1 MRKTYQYP
9 LFVAAALLLAMLT
22 GCTLYMDEE
31 EQVPEEQRG
40 FEEPVHVQ
48 NDTVDVT
55 YQFNEGTRVLT
66 AHVQEYLVRV
76 EADSILYFMDNTP
89 QDYLPYAGGY
99 VFSDCTDKL
108 PWGLMH
114 YVEQA
119 GYVDGFYRVVCRDAA
134 IKEVFKK
141 FQLNIDR
148 VVDYS
153 KGRIVSMPDSMGSL
167 LSDTVPEF
175 ETAPVNYTEYDDEGN
190 EIGVPSLGRWST
202 RSDDDDDSDGNK
214 DRSETSTFEFGFDS
228 RNIVGGAGPEGF
240 ICKAMYGRVP
250 NWLKG
255 GMHFRGKKKNKF
267 TVGGKDVGLESYKNL
282 YWALKYTYTNTET
295 THVCI
300 DSDRDFFEYYVDDE
314 TSHTFSVEAGYCA
327 GVEGQWKPG
336 RAVFEKIPKSK
347 QTELLQTIDGPEIAI
362 PLWGPVSLIINSSF
376 DFDFHIAACGK
387 FSYTRTTK
395 KRKGMCY
402 KDGSM
407 ERTDKLL
414 ESSSSNKV
422 DFEVCGEAKA
432 EISAHIGVGIRVGK
446 GITLDGTFG
455 GYVTAGVEVQ
465 ASASLNDLIDNGGEK
480 QPVSDR
486 NFFHAY
492 VKAGLELGLKVS
504 FIGKSLYDQKY
515 PVGKVLMLAE
525 YKTCPYPEINYKG
538 MKVTNLSGDDN
549 SDFDFSDA
557 DFQLKMQYKNDFFPE
572 ANDALG
578 PTLDLIDTQ
587 RQGIENGIK
596 NAAAVRF
603 LARLGQSM
611 RPEDIKAEQKR
622 FTEANLSIENS
633 GGVMMVDTKYAE
645 VKQLESKPFALD
657 ADQMTLIHKNVEN
670 YYGVNEKIL
679 RNEWDEQTW
688 TAFYEGK
695 IEVFALQMSLALVE
709 MFFSDREQAAG
720 NDIMFSANRL
730 QFATLRDKIQTIQQ
744 LFDRGMLNRDEG
756 REIMQMEP
764 LPDGQ
769 GQEYYIRGE
778 YISDAERAAIRGKKE
793 KGDENDA
800 GEL

>member
-1 MRKTYQYP
+1 MRKAYHYP

-240 ICKAMYGRVP
+240 ICQAMYGRVP

-515 PVGKVLMLAE
+515 PVGKVLTLAE

-557 DFQLKMQYKNDFFPE
+557 DFQLKMQYKKLGLLYS
-572 ANDALG
+572 ALG
-578 PTLDLIDTQ
+578 WKFSPYIDLIDTDTRKSVGTFLPTDANTSMWPLQKDVNYVYVYDFPGLQ
-587 RQGIENGIK
+587 RDKLYEAVPHLLWDGSDYVYKDQAYYFTSASPSINFKGEEGLRQVKVLELSNSNTKVYYVIADLKITGASNIQRWGLKVVMKNGSGK
-596 NAAAVRF
+596 Q
-603 LARLGQSM
+603 LLS
-611 RPEDIKAEQKR
+611 EDINLKR
-622 FTEANLSIENS
+622 AT
-633 GGVMMVDTKYAE
+633 
-645 VKQLESKPFALD
+645 SKD
-657 ADQMTLIHKNVEN
+657 
-670 YYGVNEKIL
+670 YKIL
-679 RNEWDEQTW
+679 LNLFSTATSGTVSVQPYAVVVGKDGKTSTKNYKERKVTLSNNVFEFLGTEDEIYDD
-688 TAFYEGK
+688 FDFNLNNHGK
-695 IEVFALQMSLALVE
+695 
-709 MFFSDREQAAG
+709 
-720 NDIMFSANRL
+720 
-730 QFATLRDKIQTIQQ
+730 
-744 LFDRGMLNRDEG
+744 
-756 REIMQMEP
+756 
-764 LPDGQ
+764 
-769 GQEYYIRGE
+769 
-778 YISDAERAAIRGKKE
+778 
-793 KGDENDA
+793 
-800 GEL
+800 